1 MFRKK
6 TKILDK
12 ALIKGLK
19 NNGTERQRFENY
31 LYDTHTYLVKVGMKK
46 HRITEEQSLMAYT
59 DTILAVIK
67 NIETDKFKGE
77 SRVKTYITG
86 IFYRKCV
93 DLIRKE
99 TTNKKEILPIDD
111 FFTISNKVKSA
122 LEQLILNEKVE
133 SVSNKIKQLG
143 QKCKTILE
151 KWAAGYSDKEIA
163 NITALAF
170 KSAATVKTTRHRCLA
185 KLKAL

>member
-1 MFRKK
+1 MKSK
-6 TKILDK
+6 EELQKENDILRAENK
-12 ALIKGLK
+12 QQKFLITNLQSQVQAL
-19 NNGTERQRFENY
+19 N
-31 LYDTHTYLVKVGMKK
+31 K
-46 HRITEEQSLMAYT
+46 HRFGSSSEKDPKQLPLFNEAEQIVDEIPTEE
-59 DTILAVIK
+59 
-67 NIETDKFKGE
+67 
-77 SRVKTYITG
+77 
-86 IFYRKCV
+86 
-93 DLIRKE
+93 KE

-163 NITALAF
+163 NIAALAF